1 MNAGQL
7 LRRATMHR
15 TRNDLPLRTRTA
27 MVELLNARLADA
39 LDLAA
44 QAKQAH
50 WNVRGENFIAL
61 HELFDKLHDAASE
74 AVDEI
79 AERAVALGGIA
90 RGTVQTVSKAT
101 TLRPYPETVSESRAH
116 VEALAN
122 AFAAFGKA
130 VRKAT
135 DVADD
140 AGDADTAD
148 LFTGISRDADKYLWM
163 LEAHL

>member
-1 MNAGQL
+1 MTEG
-7 LRRATMHR
+7 
-15 TRNDLPLRTRTA
+15 
-27 MVELLNARLADA
+27 
-39 LDLAA
+39 
-44 QAKQAH
+44 
-50 WNVRGENFIAL
+50 G
-61 HELFDKLHDAASE
+61 FD
-74 AVDEI
+74 
-79 AERAVALGGIA
+79 GFPGIA
-90 RGTVQTVSKAT
+90 RGTVQTVAKST
-101 TLRPYPETVSESRAH
+101 TLRAYPESISDSRAH

-135 DVADD
+135 DVADA

>member
-1 MNAGQL
+1 
-7 LRRATMHR
+7 MHR
-15 TRNDLPLRTRTA
+15 TRNDMSQRTRTA

-50 WNVRGENFIAL
+50 WNVRGANFIAL
-61 HELFDKLHDAASE
+61 HELFDKLHDAAGA

-79 AERAVALGGIA
+79 AERAVALGGTA
-90 RGTVQTVSKAT
+90 RGTVQTVARET
-101 TLRPYPETVSESRAH
+101 TLRAYPEDISDSRAH
-116 VEALAN
+116 LEALAN
-122 AFAAFGKA
+122 AFAAFGKK
-130 VRKAT
+130 VRKAI
-135 DVADD
+135 DVATK

-148 LFTGISRDADKYLWM
+148 LFTGISRDADKHLWM

>member
-1 MNAGQL
+1 
-7 LRRATMHR
+7 MHK
-15 TRNDLPLRTRTA
+15 TRNDLNKRVRGQ

-50 WNVRGENFIAL
+50 WNVRGANFIAL
-61 HELFDKLHDAASE
+61 HELFDKLHGVANE
-74 AVDEI
+74 AVDDI

-90 RGTVQTVSKAT
+90 CGTVQTVARSSTLPPYSEKLATSKAH
-101 TLRPYPETVSESRAH
+101 LQ
-116 VEALAN
+116 ALA
-122 AFAAFGKA
+122 AAVARFGA
-130 VRKAT
+130 NVRQAS
-135 DVADD
+135 DGAAQ

-148 LFTGISRDADKYLWM
+148 LFTGVSREADKYLWF